1 MKNRLLFLLLA
12 SSAACALWARV
23 PAITNYD
30 AYNFSNTE
38 LNGTARFVGVG
49 GAMGA
54 LGGDAT
60 TMFYNP
66 AGIGIYRSS
75 EVTASLNVHWNNN
88 TIGDCG
94 KNVFTTANL
103 ENVSYVGQWAI
114 GASKGKTKGLIGIS
128 FGASYNRVKNLDKNS
143 AYSHTKNYSL
153 SQFIA
158 DNSYGLPHDKLNGG
172 NFNNDN
178 IGYRA
183 ILGYQTYATDI
194 DETKSTTDVPVYESY
209 YGKKASGDVT
219 DDVYITERGR
229 IDEFAISIAGN
240 VSDIFYLGMSFVC
253 DFMDYRRIEDYNE
266 KFNDGASLYSSNS
279 FAATGT
285 GFTYKIGFIVRP
297 TNWLRIGGAYH
308 TPSYYRTNCSYYGKM
323 QMNNL
328 VGITDSQGKK
338 ISSAYLDTP
347 TVYENDYVDGPM
359 KAMGSLGFLLGKYGF
374 IGIEYEWANVHGMN
388 IKNSYGRTND
398 QMNSHTK
405 SYFCDTHTARLGIE
419 VKPIDEM
426 SIRLGGGYTTAPM
439 KSDAARLYYYE
450 DARTDNYFINYGPS
464 YNVTAGLGYRIGRH
478 SIDLAYIW
486 QVSDGKYY
494 EFIDGDSD
502 PAHGPNF
509 EVAPL
514 SYHNVRNQIY
524 LTYSVRF

>member
-1 MKNRLLFLLLA
+1 MKNRNILLFCATLL
-12 SSAACALWARV
+12 SVTMAAQSF
-23 PAITNYD
+23 TSYD
-30 AYNFSNTE
+30 AYNWTNTE

-88 TIGDCG
+88 TVGGCG
-94 KNVFTTANL
+94 QNVFTTANL

-128 FGASYNRVKNLDKNS
+128 FGASYNRVKNMDKNGSYSHSKDYSKSQFLADDSYGQNNVSLDKKE
-143 AYSHTKNYSL
+143 Y
-153 SQFIA
+153 
-158 DNSYGLPHDKLNGG
+158 
-172 NFNNDN
+172 NNTN

-183 ILGYQTYATDI
+183 ILGYNASMTDI
-194 DETKSTTDVPVYESY
+194 DESKTSAENPFVYRSY
-209 YGKKASGDVT
+209 YDALGGGGVT
-219 DDVYITERGR
+219 DNVYFTERGR

-253 DFMDYRRIEDYNE
+253 DFMDYRRNEDYGETFVN
-266 KFNDGASLYSSNS
+266 GAKMNTYNTLNAS
-279 FAATGT
+279 GT
-285 GFTYKIGFIVRP
+285 GFTYKVGFIVRP

-308 TPSYYRTNCSYYGKM
+308 TPSYYRVNSSNYSSI
-323 QMNNL
+323 QA
-328 VGITDSQGKK
+328 TDVQWPGHQK
-338 ISSAYLDTP
+338 INPPGAQTP
-347 TVYENDYVDGPM
+347 TSYENGYIDGPM

-374 IGIEYEWANVHGMN
+374 IGIEYEWANVSGMF
-388 IKNSYGRTND
+388 IKNSYGRVND
-398 QMNSHTK
+398 TMNSQTK
-405 SYFCDTHTARLGIE
+405 GYFCDTHTARLGLE

-439 KSDAARLYYYE
+439 KAEAARLYY
-450 DARTDNYFINYGPS
+450 RTDTRFDTYFINYGPS